1 MASIAFLEVDTEDRA
16 VVLQAF
22 PEATITEGAPEGD
35 ALVQACASAEV
46 VSCFIYSRFTAEVLR
61 RLPKLKL
68 LCTRSV
74 GYNHIDLDAC
84 AKQGITVCHVPDY
97 GSHVIAEHVFAL
109 LLSTLRHIA
118 EADRRTEQ
126 GQFDYHGL
134 RGIALRGKTIGIVG
148 TGKIGRRVAE
158 IAQGFGMQII
168 AVDRCRALA
177 LEQSG
182 VVRYVS
188 LSELLAGSDIIS
200 LHIPSTP
207 ETRHCIDAKAFSTMK
222 PGVILV
228 NTARGDLVDEK
239 ALFTA
244 LQDGRVRYALLD
256 VLENEQNVSE
266 HAQLIGHPNVVTTP
280 HIAFYAEESM
290 RNMYDDALRSI
301 AEWLA
306 GKTPEHAVRPVTKV
320 CDLPG
325 LQRS

>member
-1 MASIAFLEVDTEDRA
+1 
-16 VVLQAF
+16 
-22 PEATITEGAPEGD
+22 
-35 ALVQACASAEV
+35 
-46 VSCFIYSRFTAEVLR
+46 CFIYSRFTAEVLR

-109 LLSTLRHIA
+109 LLGTLRHIG
-118 EADRRTEQ
+118 EADARTKR

-134 RGIALRGKTIGIVG
+134 RGISLRGKTIGIIG

-158 IAQGFGMQII
+158 IAQGFGMQVI
-168 AVDRCRALA
+168 AVDRCRALT
-177 LEQSG
+177 LERSG

-188 LSELLAGSDIIS
+188 LSALLKDSDIIS

-207 ETRHCIDAKAFSTMK
+207 ETHHCIDAQALASMK

-228 NTARGDLVDEK
+228 NTARGDLIDAK
-239 ALFTA
+239 AL
-244 LQDGRVRYALLD
+244 LKSLEDRHVRYALLD
-256 VLENEQNVSE
+256 VLEHERNFAEN
-266 HAQLIGHPNVVTTP
+266 AAIIGHPNVVTTP

-301 AEWLA
+301 AEWQA
-306 GKTPEHAVRPVTKV
+306 GKTPEHVVRPIEKV